1 MFRVLLAYNCTI
13 NCKQVITAF
22 LHKRTEEFHRDSF
35 DNFTIYIKSN
45 AFERQKTLKNM
56 FVYCTHTKESN
67 TQMFEE
73 ET

>member
-1 MFRVLLAYNCTI
+1 MLLAYNCTI

-45 AFERQKTLKNM
+45 AFERQKNAHKYVCLLH
-56 FVYCTHTKESN
+56 THKRKQYAN
-67 TQMFEE
+67 V
-73 ET
+73 